1 MSLPS
6 ASPILCDSRITHVTV
21 YARGALVTR
30 KLLLPANRGLPDGD
44 IEIAVDGI
52 TPIAEPGSLR
62 ATLHLAE
69 AQQAAAGGRQ
79 IVAVRSV
86 LAVPETPA
94 APPESLSRVQ
104 EIALRLG
111 RVQSFAARLQELRQA
126 LQSAVPDP
134 ALRTASFLEKADE
147 RLADAIATSELLCET
162 QAEVDAR
169 LGVLEQE
176 IVELQQARAA
186 AELAHSQARSHLGPG
201 HPTRRAIICLCG
213 SGPIGELTLSYVVPP
228 ARFWLLYTL
237 RVSDGRESRDPRESK
252 ESTRR
257 ASFAIEALLAQK
269 TGEDWRGVRLS
280 LSTADLLLDARLPE
294 LPSLRIG
301 RAQPPP
307 RRGYRPPP
315 EGLDAL
321 FAGYDQ
327 AFVKDG
333 VALSGAAL
341 PEKARNT
348 GELERL
354 RVEEVFDG
362 SARDKDWRYSEG
374 AVAPGAMPPLMAAA
388 PKPPALALPMEPQG
402 RARRLSGTAP
412 PRGGGA
418 MKERSEH
425 ATTLSDG
432 LLGGGYGGGAEET
445 GERFAAVPSLEP
457 QDAWLDFDRLILA
470 RPEDRTRRGRLARIS
485 ESASLTGGYQ
495 ASQEI
500 ESLRPAEGLGD
511 PLTARGHFDH
521 RYDAEGLVLVPA
533 DGLPHRVV
541 IMSAVSQ
548 PTLRLIAVPR
558 ERPEVYREA
567 ELKNPCEAP
576 LLAGPVDVYVEGSLL
591 STATI
596 AAIDRGGSLNIG
608 MGVEE
613 RVRVARNVR
622 SDEETVGLLGGSTQI
637 NHAVSI
643 ELSSALG
650 QQCVI
655 EVFERLP
662 ISDDKAVAVEL
673 LAARP
678 EPKEYTQAER
688 GAPIRG
694 GLLWRL
700 LLPAGGKAKIEYQ
713 YRILFPA
720 KTEIVGGNRRD

>member
-1 MSLPS
+1 MSVPS

-30 KLLLPANRGLPDGD
+30 KLLLPASSGLPDGD

-52 TPIAEPGSLR
+52 TPISEPGSLR

-69 AQQAAAGGRQ
+69 SHRAAAGGRQ

-86 LAVPETPA
+86 LSVPETTA
-94 APPESLSRVQ
+94 VPPESLSRVQ
-104 EIALRLG
+104 QIALRLG
-111 RVQSFAARLQELRQA
+111 RVQSEAARLQELRQA
-126 LQSAVPDP
+126 LAGAVPDP

-176 IVELQQARAA
+176 IAELQQARAA

-201 HPTRRAIICLCG
+201 HPTRRAVICLCG

-237 RVSDGRESRDPRESK
+237 RVSDGRESRDPRDGQD
-252 ESTRR
+252 STRR

-327 AFVKDG
+327 AFAKDG
-333 VALSGAAL
+333 VALSGAVL
-341 PEKARNT
+341 PDQAINT
-348 GELERL
+348 GELERI
-354 RVEEVFDG
+354 RVEE
-362 SARDKDWRYSEG
+362 G
-374 AVAPGAMPPLMAAA
+374 AMAPGAMPLPPAMAAA
-388 PKPPALALPMEPQG
+388 PMPPALALPMAPQG

-412 PRGGGA
+412 PRG
-418 MKERSEH
+418 
-425 ATTLSDG
+425 DG
-432 LLGGGYGGGAEET
+432 LVGGGYGGGAEET
-445 GERFAAVPSLEP
+445 GERFAAAPSLEP
-457 QDAWLDFDRLILA
+457 QDAWLDFDRLTLA
-470 RPEDRTRRGRLARIS
+470 GPEARTRRGRLGRVS
-485 ESASLTGGYQ
+485 ESASLTGADQ

-500 ESLRPAEGLGD
+500 ESLHPAEGLCD
-511 PLTARGHFDH
+511 PLSTRGHFDH

-541 IMSAVSQ
+541 IMSAVTQ

-591 STATI
+591 STAPI

-637 NHAVSI
+637 NHSVSI